1 MFPAVYGF
9 VNWLIFKSYSFL
21 LIQKT
26 SLIYLLS
33 LIFTLPDYQEKY
45 QELLERED
53 LFPYY
58 EENGAD
64 LSGHGELYVF
74 FFNDVFF

>member
-1 MFPAVYGF
+1 M
-9 VNWLIFKSYSFL
+9 L
-21 LIQKT
+21 LI
-26 SLIYLLS
+26 

-64 LSGHGELYVF
+64 LSGPGELYVF
-74 FFNDVFF
+74 FFSDVFFLIIVIFTVML